1 MVLNYMKKVIY
12 IGFVAPEELLIKN
25 KMHLATNNFE
35 IEFISKGLKHYLSND
50 NLKIYSYTYN
60 LLRKDNKH
68 SFSQC
73 NFEITTENTHI
84 DIIALPFIKAPLG
97 LSQILRS
104 FSILKNL
111 NYLLHKDRNAII
123 ITCNAYAVFSVPILI
138 IQKIYKCKTIAVML
152 DAFKD
157 EHTQNFIGKIY
168 VRFSKWLL
176 RQYTG
181 AVGMC
186 ENLLNDFCYPIQKKL
201 VILPTDTDNNYE
213 KKRSFDSENKIKI
226 LFAGGLELQNG
237 IIESIDALEL
247 LGEEFQLDLYG
258 IGTLKEYVID
268 AAGRDSRIKY
278 GGIVSRKQCLQNE
291 VDSDILIIIRT
302 EKDTGTV
309 NLARYGM
316 SYKLMEYLLSGI
328 PVVATYIEAI
338 PSSFIP
344 YLNLCKSDAESIA
357 KEIQYVTD
365 NYNECLKKA
374 KEARLFIKENCS
386 WDVCEAAIRKYIE
399 EI

>member
-1 MVLNYMKKVIY
+1 MKNVIY
-12 IGFVAPEELLIKN
+12 IGFVAPEELLIEN

-35 IEFISKGLKHYLSND
+35 MEFISKGLKCYLSND
-50 NLKIYSYTYN
+50 SLKIYSYTYN
-60 LLRKDNKH
+60 LLREENRQ
-68 SFSQC
+68 SFRQC
-73 NFEITTENTHI
+73 NFEIITENAHI
-84 DIIALPFIKAPLG
+84 DIIALPFVKAPLG
-97 LSQILRS
+97 ISQILRS
-104 FSILKNL
+104 FCILKNL
-111 NYLLHKDRNAII
+111 NYLLKKDRNAII
-123 ITCNAYAVFSVPILI
+123 ITCNAYAVFSVPVLIL
-138 IQKIYKCKTIAVML
+138 QKIYKCKSIAVML

-186 ENLLNDFCYPIQKKL
+186 ENLLNDFCNPNQKKL
-201 VILPTDTDNNYE
+201 VILPTDTENNYE
-213 KKRSFDSENKIKI
+213 KKRSFDPANIKI
-226 LFAGGLELQNG
+226 LFAGGLERQNG
-237 IIESIDALEL
+237 IIESISALEF

-258 IGTLKEYVID
+258 IGTLKDYVLE
-268 AAGRDSRIKY
+268 AAGGDSRIKY

-338 PSSFIP
+338 PPSFIP

-357 KEIQYVTD
+357 KKIQYVAE

-374 KEARLFIKENCS
+374 KEARLLIKESCS
-386 WDVCEAAIRKYIE
+386 WDVCETAVREYIE